1 MIKKRIGILISGNFY
16 QYTAYRITDAKG
28 GIFYLAEPIGM
39 GATRNATTI
48 EELQKIID
56 HDVKMLNHIV
66 RESKKRIR

>member
-1 MIKKRIGILISGNFY
+1 MKKRIGILISGNFY

-48 EELQKIID
+48 EELQGIID
-56 HDVKMLNHIV
+56 HDVKMLNHIARENQRRV
-66 RESKKRIR
+66 R